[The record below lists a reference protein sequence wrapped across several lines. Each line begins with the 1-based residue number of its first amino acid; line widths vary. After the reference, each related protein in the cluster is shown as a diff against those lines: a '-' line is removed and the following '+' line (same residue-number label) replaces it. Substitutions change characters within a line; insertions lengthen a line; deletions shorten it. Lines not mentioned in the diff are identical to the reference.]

1 MRSLPTLP
9 AHDMSAAPT
18 LPTAA
23 TIPLAELFI
32 AARRD
37 HRRFSLDAA
46 AGEPRTADDAYR
58 VQDAVARALGWFDA
72 ARPSA
77 WKTGAPD
84 RAAVPIAA
92 PLPAALLRMSPARFD
107 AREFH
112 TIGIEAEIALRFHS
126 DVDAALAGAPGFDWA
141 AVIGDMRVG
150 IEVVDSRI
158 DDAGSAPAL
167 LKLADF
173 QQNGAYVIGTGVP
186 YRGGVD
192 WASQRARVLRNGAV
206 IADTRGGH
214 PLGDPTWLLPWF
226 VRHVEARCGGVR
238 AGDLVTLGTWAGL
251 LPAACGERIHVEFD
265 GVGQASVDFT

>member
-1 MRSLPTLP
+1 
-9 AHDMSAAPT
+9 MSAAPT
-18 LPTAA
+18 TATTA
-23 TIPLAELFI
+23 TTRLAELFVD
-32 AARRD
+32 ARRH

-58 VQDAVARALGWFDA
+58 VQDAVARELGWFDA

-77 WKTGAPD
+77 WKTGAPS

-92 PLPAALLRMSPARFD
+92 PVPAALLRTSPARFD

-112 TIGIEAEIALRFHS
+112 TIGIEAEIALRFRS
-126 DVDAALAGAPGFDWA
+126 DVDATLASAPGFDWA
-141 AVIGDMRVG
+141 AVIGEMRVG

-158 DDAGSAPAL
+158 DDASNAPPL

-186 YRGGVD
+186 YRRGVD

-206 IADTRGGH
+206 VTNTRGGH

-238 AGDLVTLGTWAGL
+238 AGDLVTLGTWAGI
-251 LPAACGERIHVEFD
+251 LPAAAGERIDVEFD
-265 GVGQASVDFT
+265 DVGHSSVEFT